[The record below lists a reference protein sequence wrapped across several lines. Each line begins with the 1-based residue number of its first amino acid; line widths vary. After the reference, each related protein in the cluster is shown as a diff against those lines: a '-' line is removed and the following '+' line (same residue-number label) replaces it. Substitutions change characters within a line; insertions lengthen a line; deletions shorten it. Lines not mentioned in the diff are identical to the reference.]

1 LNSFVD
7 DNFSRGSNI
16 LKLINITLLT
26 GLAIS
31 TAIGVISIS
40 VSTGSTYPIGYPEI
54 PKVGNSTPIC
64 YIETDK
70 GNVIDL
76 TDMCRK
82 GAKLSVATPIP
93 KVAPLRDPVPVPNP
107 TPMK

>member
-1 LNSFVD
+1 M
-7 DNFSRGSNI
+7 
-16 LKLINITLLT
+16 KLINIALLT

-31 TAIGVISIS
+31 TAIGVSSIS
-40 VSTGSTYPIGYPEI
+40 VSRGSTYPIGYPEI
-54 PKVGNSTPIC
+54 PKVGNSIPIC
-64 YIETDK
+64 YMETDK

-82 GAKLSVATPIP
+82 SSELSVTAPIP
-93 KVAPLRDPVPVPNP
+93 KVVVLPDPIPVPNP